1 MIATL
6 DGVLEHRGSDCV
18 VLNVA
23 GIGFEVHIPSS
34 TLSTV
39 GSVGERLSLYTHLQ
53 LREDNVALYGF
64 SSREELTLFR
74 TIIAVSGIGP
84 KAALALVS
92 ALSPEQVASAI
103 SNGDVDTISRIPG
116 IGRKLASRLVVELR
130 GRLDREWRAI
140 EAGVPSENAD
150 VVAALMSLGYSA
162 KEANRAAS
170 SLPGGVGPSLE
181 AKVKAALQQLAA
193 E

>member
-1 MIATL
+1 MIAIL

-39 GSVGERLSLYTHLQ
+39 GSVGERVSLYTHLQ

-74 TIIAVSGIGP
+74 TIIGVSGIGP

-170 SLPGGVGPSLE
+170 SLPAGVGPSLE
-181 AKVKAALQQLAA
+181 AKVKAALQQLAT

>member
-39 GSVGERLSLYTHLQ
+39 GSVGERVSLYTHLQ

-74 TIIAVSGIGP
+74 TIIGVSGIGP

-170 SLPGGVGPSLE
+170 SLPAGVGPSLE
-181 AKVKAALQQLAA
+181 AKVKAALQQLAT